1 MVSVSHCVK
10 HTVLMALLLF
20 SFFLD
25 RRYGEEVIP
34 QQHPHSPPSL
44 VMRQACSAISNPAYV
59 LELVASRRQ
68 FSPLEQG
75 LITSILQTTTL
86 LAVRMKISKRP
97 PGGFPGWGKWM
108 LLSLPLCPPL
118 SIKPLSPG
126 EIPLFICCKV
136 TSAKACAF
144 EVEN

>member
-34 QQHPHSPPSL
+34 QQHPHNPPSL

-86 LAVRMKISKRP
+86 LAARMKISKRP
-97 PGGFPGWGKWM
+97 PGGFPGGGNGC
-108 LLSLPLCPPL
+108 S
-118 SIKPLSPG
+118 
-126 EIPLFICCKV
+126 
-136 TSAKACAF
+136 
-144 EVEN
+144 